1 MLEVFRKRAD
11 AKFRA
16 DYIQAQQAEATAR
29 KGKAKGVDDEE
40 GGAKK
45 AAPKKKA
52 AAKAA
57 TQRAGNLITFVLP
70 ETITAGKSVT
80 VKLNHALPA
89 NLGEQVLTVTLKGGN
104 GQRIDRKTVKASGNG
119 VAEVTFAVPDSTRG
133 GNVSFAAFVGE
144 DFQKNLHYIQ
154 SEPQPAR

>member
-1 MLEVFRKRAD
+1 VE
-11 AKFRA
+11 
-16 DYIQAQQAEATAR
+16 
-29 KGKAKGVDDEE
+29 DDE
-40 GGAKK
+40 GGKKK
-45 AAPKKKA
+45 AAPKKKT

-57 TQRAGNLITFVLP
+57 PQRAGNLITFGLP
-70 ETITAGKSVT
+70 ETITAGTSIT

-104 GQRIDRKTVKASGNG
+104 GQRLDRKTAKASGTG
-119 VAEVTFAVPDSTRG
+119 VAEVSFDVPTSARG